1 MFALTH
7 VIRAYEMIKGTK
19 MGITEARQ
27 EAWCL
32 MLVTSQRE
40 FPPVIKKDYAT
51 KTIEGVI
58 VAAFRLEDK
67 DAEQAFGGKM
77 LPILSA
83 VDPMAQK
90 LMKEAHIAA
99 NFTYHPI
106 HRTLTEV

>member
-32 MLVTSQRE
+32 MLLTSQRE
-40 FPPVIKKDYAT
+40 FQPVIKKDYAT

-58 VAAFRLEDK
+58 VKWRK
-67 DAEQAFGGKM
+67 
-77 LPILSA
+77 
-83 VDPMAQK
+83 
-90 LMKEAHIAA
+90 
-99 NFTYHPI
+99 
-106 HRTLTEV
+106 RTLQQISLITPFIEHWQGFNKFAVITIRGIDPRGNSIPQDIILQLRDL